1 MVENLKV
8 TRYRNGEPIP
18 NITDN
23 KAWTKLKKGAIC
35 DYDNKPSNSETYG
48 KLYNWYA
55 VSDNRNIAPAGW
67 HVPTDAEW
75 TILTDYLG
83 GEKVAGGKLKET
95 GTTHWTNPNTAAT
108 NESGFS
114 ALPGGDRGIIN
125 GTFYYLGSFG
135 YWWSSTEIS
144 LKHAWYRGMSYN
156 YGNVFRSSTNEQDGF
171 SVRCVRDF

>member
-35 DYDNKPSNSETYG
+35 DYDNKPSNSEMYG

-55 VSDNRNIAPAGW
+55 MNDSRKIAPAGW

-83 GEKVAGGKLKET
+83 GEKVASAKLKAT
-95 GTTHWTNPNTAAT
+95 GTTHWTNPNTDAT

-114 ALPGGDRGIIN
+114 ALPGGYRN
-125 GTFYYLGSFG
+125 YSGTFNGVGYYG
-135 YWWSSTEIS
+135 YWWSSTEDGS
-144 LKHAWYRGMSYN
+144 YGAWDRALYLHRQLRGQ
-156 YGNVFRSSTNEQDGF
+156 GQR
-171 SVRCVRDF
+171 R

>member
-114 ALPGGDRGIIN
+114 ALPGGYRSS
-125 GTFYYLGSFG
+125 FGSFLNVGIYG
-135 YWWSSTEIS
+135 YRWSATEYSTS
-144 LKHAWYRGMSYN
+144 NAWYRFMSYIDSS
-156 YGNVFRSSTNEQDGF
+156 VFRIDVYKQDGF